1 MMISTNATHMTKEI
15 TANHLRHNLGSVLD
29 QVANG
34 RERFLIKRSGIPAAV
49 LISIADYEDAE
60 DLRDTWHEQR
70 DPVFQRSLVKA
81 RQDIKR
87 GKGVTLKDLRRDLQL
102 KERQE
107 KTRRRT

>member
-1 MMISTNATHMTKEI
+1 MAKEI
-15 TANHLRHNLGSVLD
+15 IAINLRHNLGAVLD

-34 RERFLIKRSGIPAAV
+34 RERFLIKRAGIPAAV
-49 LISIADYEDAE
+49 LISIADYKDTE
-60 DLRDTWHEQR
+60 DLLDTWHEQR

-87 GKGVTLKDLRRDLQL
+87 GKVATLNDLRRDLQL
-102 KERQE
+102 KERRE

>member
-1 MMISTNATHMTKEI
+1 MPKEI
-15 TANHLRHNLGSVLD
+15 TAINLRYNLGAILD

-34 RERFLIKRSGIPAAV
+34 RERFLINRAGIPAAV

-87 GKGVTLKDLRRDLQL
+87 GKVSTLNDLRRDLQL
-102 KERQE
+102 KKRRE
-107 KTRRRT
+107 KTRRRA